1 MAQGLGTELHRFED
15 KGHFQEEEFPELKA
29 VVAAK
34 VAEALR
40 LQGS

>member
-1 MAQGLGTELHRFED
+1 MAQGLGTELHKFED
-15 KGHFQEEEFPELKA
+15 KGHFQEEAFPELKA

-40 LQGS
+40 QGR